1 MGAVTLLDGGIGH
14 LLKAKG
20 VERLVPGLEYEQLFL
35 AGADVITVNS
45 FACTEW
51 SLGRIGKA
59 GLQQELLEAA
69 ARLARAAATEA
80 ASSGSG
86 RQVLVAGC
94 LPPLRESYQAQAS
107 GLRAFEEMQPE
118 YNLLAGKRDA
128 AVHHCDLLLCETLST
143 CTEGLAAGTAAAAS
157 GLPWWASWTIEDRDD
172 DAVVAVAE
180 LPGLEAVLVNCC
192 SPQAVAAAL
201 PVLKAA
207 APPGKTTMQAW
218 RGKLDGI
225 ILAEAYARHAARWV
239 DLGASI
245 VGGCCG
251 VGPRHIELIRRRL

>member
-1 MGAVTLLDGGIGH
+1 M
-14 LLKAKG
+14 
-20 VERLVPGLEYEQLFL
+20 
-35 AGADVITVNS
+35 ITVNS

-118 YNLLAGKRDA
+118 YNLLAGTLK
-128 AVHHCDLLLCETLST
+128 HHCDLLLCETLST
-143 CTEGLAAGTAAAAS
+143 CTEGLAAGTAAAAC

-172 DAVVAVAE
+172 VALLRSGEPLQDAVVAVAE

-207 APPGKTTMQAW
+207 APPGVRIGGYANGFRTTTSEWLEGGSSSRAAPAAPAEDYDA
-218 RGKLDGI
+218 DGI